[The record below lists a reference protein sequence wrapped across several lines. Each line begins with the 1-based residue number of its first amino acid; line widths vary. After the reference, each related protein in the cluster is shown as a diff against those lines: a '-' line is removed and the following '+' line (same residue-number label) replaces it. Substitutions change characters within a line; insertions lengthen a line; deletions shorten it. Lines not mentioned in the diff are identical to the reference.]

1 MGVVDVDGDL
11 VGQIAEGVVLLE
23 MALQNAL
30 QRGRDEQVLLLE
42 AQALAARMVVGGVE
56 HLGDRLGHGVLL
68 ERADVV
74 AAREGRHVEA
84 LGQLGAPEGELVD
97 GLAVPAGDIHV
108 VRDGHDGLVADL
120 GGLELAVVDP
130 LVHLAAEAHLDGV
143 VLAGVQ
149 PHVAHGEPV
158 VGEFHLPAA
167 HDLLAEDAELIADGE
182 ACHRIAQM
190 GGGVHIAGREAA
202 EAAVAE
208 TGVRLHGAETVE
220 AEAQPLQNM
229 PDGVEESQIVEIVA
243 KRRADQELHGTC
255 SRPACAPPAR
265 TCFWNVRR
273 FSSKSSRTEVQT
285 TR

>member
-1 MGVVDVDGDL
+1 MRRL
-11 VGQIAEGVVLLE
+11 VAGGAV
-23 MALQNAL
+23 
-30 QRGRDEQVLLLE
+30 
-42 AQALAARMVVGGVE
+42 AAGVVGGGIDP
-56 HLGDRLGHGVLL
+56 LGDRLGHGVLL
-68 ERADVV
+68 ERADIV

-84 LGQLGAPEGELVD
+84 LGQLGAPEGELVV

-130 LVHLAAEAHLDGV
+130 FVHLAAEAHLDGV

-158 VGEFHLPAA
+158 VGKLHLPAV
-167 HDLLAEDAELIADGE
+167 HDLLAEDAEFVADGE
-182 ACHRIAQM
+182 ARHRITQF

-229 PDGVEESQIVEIVA
+229 PDGVEEPQIVEIVA
-243 KRRADQELHGTC
+243 KRRADQELHGHVVDLLALLLTNLFLEC
-255 SRPACAPPAR
+255 PAFFLQKLPHGGAHHAVGLLLGRVLHGAAEHPQAGLVEQFQNCIL
-265 TCFWNVRR
+265 CH
-273 FSSKSSRTEVQT
+273 SD
-285 TR
+285 